1 MNPKKYKEFKKGI
14 AEELKIHPDVVD
26 DFVSFYYNEVR
37 KNLSSL
43 SATHVWIQG
52 LGTFSMK
59 KAKLQ
64 KSIKK
69 KKSLLGNLNK
79 MAYNGI
85 EKSMA
90 IKGQLELQEKALAM
104 LNEALEKKKEFKDR
118 KNGSK

>member
-52 LGTFSMK
+52 LATFSMK

-69 KKSLLGNLNK
+69 KKSLLGHLNK

-90 IKGQLELQEKALAM
+90 IKDQLDLQEKALAM